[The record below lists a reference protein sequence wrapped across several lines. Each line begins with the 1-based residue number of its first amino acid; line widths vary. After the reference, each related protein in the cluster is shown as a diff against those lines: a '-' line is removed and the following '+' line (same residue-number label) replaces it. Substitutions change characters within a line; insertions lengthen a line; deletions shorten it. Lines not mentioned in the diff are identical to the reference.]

1 MTLMAYLLSILGL
14 FANFSLQ
21 ATHMELKDPLA
32 DMTNKQQNIIR
43 VSTKQRIGS
52 SKSDKKIF
60 NYRKF
65 VLHKNQCNK
74 QNIPYDISSERFF
87 LILIDKAI
95 ANNSHKGK
103 ELRILAYYIANN
115 NIQFRSA
122 DQSQDFVGYV
132 VDHYRTNIWAPRV
145 VSKLLAEGANP
156 NNINPETGLRPLHVA
171 IYQQHDELVEPLVH
185 GGADVNMPTIN
196 GQTPLHFACITGSY
210 KMAKYLIDNGADVD
224 ARDNHLATP
233 MHFAVGRSLSKD
245 MPSHLQ
251 FPNQRV
257 GKLKSN
263 KYWSQIDARK
273 KLIDVLLENNAD
285 LEPID
290 SDKNTPYQIACRE
303 LHFSLA
309 SYLERKKAKDQE

>member
-132 VDHYRTNIWAPRV
+132 VDHYVTNIWAPRV

-156 NNINPETGLRPLHVA
+156 NNIYPETGLSPLHVA
-171 IYQQHDELVEPLVH
+171 IYQQHDELVEQLVH
-185 GGADVNMPTIN
+185 SGADVNMPTSD
-196 GQTPLHFACITGSY
+196 GQTPLHFACATGNLDIV
-210 KMAKYLIDNGADVD
+210 KYLVAHSADVD
-224 ARDNHLATP
+224 ARDNNDAAS
-233 MHFAVGRSLSKD
+233 MHFAVGRSLSKS
-245 MPSHLQ
+245 MPSLLQ

-257 GKLKSN
+257 GRLVNN
-263 KYWSQIDARK
+263 KYRHQIEVRK
-273 KLIDVLLENNAD
+273 KIIDFLLDNKAEF
-285 LEPID
+285 EPKD
-290 SDKNTPYQIACRE
+290 SDNKTPYHICCKE

-309 SYLERKKAKDQE
+309 SFLERKKQADQE